1 MCMFML
7 ILYDEKQVIIF
18 ICVGIFALVLLSV
31 LLLYTQA
38 IECYVAANVYVNT
51 APSRLCAIMV

>member
-31 LLLYTQA
+31 LLSYTQA
-38 IECYVAANVYVNT
+38 IECYVATNVYVNT
-51 APSRLCAIMV
+51 APSRLVVLV

>member
-7 ILYDEKQVIIF
+7 ILYDEKQVIKL

-51 APSRLCAIMV
+51 APSRLVVLV